1 MALPFS
7 MLGRQYRTEELIV
20 SGVKLIKHLFV
31 RVCVYGPLP
40 CGGRP
45 FLAKKRTGHCSPG
58 KTAILI
64 FKKKNLSQWQHTA
77 LLLWHELL

>member
-45 FLAKKRTGHCSPG
+45 FLAKKRTGHRSPG

-64 FKKKNLSQWQHTA
+64 F
-77 LLLWHELL
+77 